1 MHVLVNGCSNTFGAN
16 VVDNGLLNNKETF
29 AEADAK
35 RLQLTYGNQLK
46 ELLGAADYTNLAINC
61 GSNGRIVRTTLDWC
75 LQQNK
80 ETLANTVAVIQWTHG
95 MRYEYYIAESLSNN
109 PREIETAQSDRF
121 SKPERWARVKVGVR
135 GGVEGEPN
143 SINGNSIDDIAQ
155 MRFLL
160 WTPQECVY
168 RDIECYSA
176 LDSIFK
182 SFNIRYFYWHLLGY
196 SVPDHMQQ
204 WVKHSFNWVNQDNPS
219 SLGVHYDT
227 LPCQH
232 PSIAG
237 HRTIGER
244 IYELIKDRL

>member
-61 GSNGRIVRTTLDWC
+61 GSNGRIVRTTLNWC

-95 MRYEYYIAESLSNN
+95 MRYEYYIADSQLDD
-109 PREIETAQSDRF
+109 PKEIQTASADRI
-121 SKPERWARVKVGVR
+121 SKDERWARVKVGVR
-135 GGVEGEPN
+135 GGVEGEPREIKGY
-143 SINGNSIDDIAQ
+143 SVDELAQ

-160 WTPQECVY
+160 WTPQECLY
-168 RDIECYSA
+168 RDIECYAA

-182 SFNIRYFYWHLLGY
+182 SFGVRYFYWHLLGY
-196 SVPDHMQQ
+196 SITDQMQP
-204 WVKHSFNWVNQDNPS
+204 WVQSSFSWVNQNSPS
-219 SLGVHYDT
+219 SLDIHYDT

-232 PSIAG
+232 PSAAG
-237 HRTIGER
+237 HRAIGER